1 MPPATLDSF
10 RDHGRIR
17 GDTLAEDVDA
27 ARRIL
32 DDLAAAGISLDAVT
46 DKLTEEGVRLFTE
59 SNDKVLDALR
69 EKRGTLER
77 AAA

>member
-1 MPPATLDSF
+1 M
-10 RDHGRIR
+10 GRAVSSTISPR
-17 GDTLAEDVDA
+17 
-27 ARRIL
+27 
-32 DDLAAAGISLDAVT
+32 AGVSLDAVT

-69 EKRGTLER
+69 EKSGALAR